1 LLEPDSSPPD
11 GGTLASGPSA
21 SKAKDS
27 RTTTDESRD
36 LFRFRRLPDNAVP
49 SDLLDCQ
56 GLLAEFWQHKK
67 GTRSQLVFSRVC
79 NKLRKWTHDGRRD
92 SLERSIANGYGDVYP
107 PPLPRQAYGNGYSR
121 HKPLDQLG
129 AEMSA
134 MPSLF

>member
-1 LLEPDSSPPD
+1 VLEPDSSPPD

-21 SKAKDS
+21 SKAEDS

-36 LFRFRRLPDNAVP
+36 PYRFRRLPDNAVP

-79 NKLRKWTHDGRRD
+79 NKLRKWTPDGRRN
-92 SLERSIANGYGDVYP
+92 SLESAIANGWGDVFP
-107 PPLPRQAYGNGYSR
+107 PPPARQSYGNGYSR